1 MDLAPTSAAS
11 LRDLITASREIGA
24 DAALVLHGGGNTSV
38 KVEVTRIDGGSET
51 ALLVKGSGSSL
62 ASIDERGFAP
72 LSLERV
78 RALTPE
84 RGITQDRLADALRLA
99 QLDTPSPEPSVESLV
114 HAHIPQRFVLH
125 SHADAVL
132 ALTDTLDARARAERA
147 FGDDVAV
154 VDYAMPGVPLGEAVR
169 ACLAQ
174 HGTRALIAIVVL
186 QHGVFA
192 FGDTAADALAAH
204 ASVVERAEQSL
215 AAIAAAIS
223 AADVEAEAEAR
234 AAAPSSLADAER
246 VAALRRAIADVA
258 GIPVT
263 VTRHPAAPAVA
274 ALRDPVLATALRRGP
289 VTPDHVTWLGP
300 RPAIAE
306 SPADFHDWYLDYLE
320 RHGGASAEAMR
331 TAFPRALLDPE
342 LGQLSVGRSPAEAQ
356 IVTEIMAHAV
366 AVIRHAEALGGYRPA
381 DESHMHDLEHWPAQ
395 RAKLTR
401 RDPAAPMAGK
411 VVLVTGAA
419 SGIGRACTA
428 AFLDRGAAVVGWDV
442 NPAVATTFE
451 GDRWLGQTVDVSD
464 EEAQAAAIAR
474 AVDRFGGLD
483 VLVPAAGIFP
493 AAEHLV
499 DLDPRLWERTLA
511 INVTSVVTLLRLAGP
526 ILAHAVGGGD
536 VCVVASKNV
545 AAPGP
550 GAAAYS
556 ASKAALTQVARVAA
570 LEWAPRGI
578 RVNIVHPDA
587 VFDTALWTPELLS
600 ARAEHYGMSVDDYKR
615 RNLLRAEVTSR
626 KVGELVATVA
636 SETFACTTGAQI
648 PIDGGN
654 ERVI

>member
-1 MDLAPTSAAS
+1 MIDVDLAPSSAIALRELVEAS
-11 LRDLITASREIGA
+11 HAIGA
-24 DAALVLHGGGNTSV
+24 DRSLVLHGGGNTSV
-38 KVEVTRIDGGSET
+38 KAEVTRVDGGVET
-51 ALLVKGSGSSL
+51 ALFVKGSGSSL
-62 ASIDERGFAP
+62 ATIDERGFAP
-72 LSLERV
+72 LSLARV

-132 ALTDTLDARARAERA
+132 ALTDTHDARARAERVLGA
-147 FGDDVAV
+147 DVAV
-154 VDYAMPGVPLGEAVR
+154 VDYATPGVPLGEAVR
-169 ACLAQ
+169 ACLAEREGQ
-174 HGTRALIAIVVL
+174 ALIAIVVL

-204 ASVVERAEQSL
+204 ATVVERAGRGLETQEASAPQAEEGPAALSTL
-215 AAIAAAIS
+215 AA
-223 AADVEAEAEAR
+223 
-234 AAAPSSLADAER
+234 AER

-258 GIPVT
+258 GLPVI
-263 VTRHPAAPAVA
+263 VGRHAAAPAVA
-274 ALRDPVLATALRRGP
+274 ALHDPALATALRRGP

-306 SPADFHDWYLDYLE
+306 SPADFRDWYVAYLE
-320 RHGGASAEAMR
+320 RHGGASDEAMR

-342 LGQLSVGRSPAEAQ
+342 LGLLTVGRSPAEAQ
-356 IVTEIMAHAV
+356 IVTEIMEHAV
-366 AVIRHAEALGGYRPA
+366 SVIRRAEALGGYHPA
-381 DESHMHDLEHWPAQ
+381 DEAHVHELEHWPAQ

-401 RDPAAPMAGK
+401 RDPAAPMAGRI
-411 VVLVTGAA
+411 VLVTGAA
-419 SGIGRACTA
+419 SGIGRACAA

-442 NPAVATTFE
+442 NPAVETTFE
-451 GDRWLGQTVDVSD
+451 GDRWLGQTLDVSD
-464 EEAQAAAIAR
+464 ERAQTAAIAH
-474 AVDRFGGLD
+474 AVERFGGLD

-526 ILAHAVGGGD
+526 ILEHAVGGGG

-570 LEWAPRGI
+570 LEWAPLGI

-587 VFDTALWTPELLS
+587 VFDTALWTPELLA
-600 ARAEHYGMSVDDYKR
+600 ARAEHYGMSVDEYKR
-615 RNLLRAEVTSR
+615 RNLLRAEVTSQ
-626 KVGELVATVA
+626 KVGELVAAVA
-636 SETFACTTGAQI
+636 SDTFACTTGAQI